1 MAKAKTTEFLPR
13 EPEGSIAAQFKS
25 VPVDDLLGTLGP
37 ATALLTTEPMS
48 HQAASLAIGLQY
60 NSWLFALDMGLGKT
74 KIALDIFTVRRAMGE
89 AIRMLVIVPPIV
101 LHHWR
106 NEIYKHSKHT
116 VALVE
121 GKPKEKLDTFYYAQ
135 EDIIVVSSNWL
146 TLQYPSKGRKKH
158 TGLPHNDLVEIFSRF
173 DMVVVDEAHVLRSH
187 QNKAFKGFVKYLIDI
202 PLRYLLTGTPIGN
215 EYTGVWA
222 LYYLLDEGET
232 YGETFHKFSRR
243 FFYVFYVNDR
253 WPVYRLLK
261 DKRADFFDLFW
272 RRAVRWEETECADLP
287 EKSYMNLPVTM
298 EGKQLQAYNQFLA
311 EAEEKELPTEHVTY
325 PLMRLTSG
333 VGETW
338 MSPKLEAIQYIA
350 EEVVKEREDYL
361 IIWHWLQD
369 EGDLIASHL
378 RKKLKIKVAEVR
390 GNISDTKKKKALE
403 DWHAGKV
410 RCLVA
415 NPRSLGIGVDLYEA
429 RLAVYFSNSFS
440 VIDRRQ
446 SEKRIHRKGQ
456 TRPVKYIDLV
466 CEDSI
471 DEYILEQLGS
481 AQEAFAGLTGDRLVK
496 LLKAKKKKK

>member
-1 MAKAKTTEFLPR
+1 MAKKSEARFIPR

-25 VPVDDLLGTLGP
+25 VAVDDILETLGP
-37 ATALLTTEPMS
+37 ARELLGTEPMA

-60 NSWLFALDMGLGKT
+60 NAWLFALDMGLGKT

-89 AIRMLVIVPPIV
+89 ASRMLVVVPPIV

-106 NEIYKHSKHT
+106 NEVYKHTKHT
-116 VALVE
+116 VAIVE

-146 TLQYPSKGRKKH
+146 TLQYPAKGRKKH
-158 TGLPHNDLVEIFSRF
+158 TGLPHEDLVQILNRF
-173 DMVVVDEAHVLRSH
+173 DMVVVDEAHVLRNH

-222 LYYLLDEGET
+222 LYYLMDEGDT
-232 YGETFHKFSRR
+232 YGETFTKFART
-243 FFYVFYVNDR
+243 FFYVFYVKDR

-261 DKRADFFDLFW
+261 NKRADFFDLFW

-311 EAEEKELPTEHVTY
+311 EAEETELPAEQVIY

-333 VGETW
+333 IGEAWT
-338 MSPKLEAIQYIA
+338 SPKLEAIQYIA
-350 EEVVKEREDYL
+350 EEVVKERDDYL

-369 EGDLIASHL
+369 EGELIAQHL

-390 GNISDTKKKKALE
+390 GDVSESKKQKALA
-403 DWHAGKV
+403 DWHNGDVK
-410 RCLVA
+410 CLVA

-481 AQEAFAGLTGDRLVK
+481 AQEAFAGLTGDRVIR
-496 LLKAKKKKK
+496 LLKAKKGKK